1 MDIDTLIYEE
11 RASREE
17 TFIQLTLIE
26 NGEVY

>member
-17 TFIQLTLIE
+17 TFYKVTLPDYESIF
-26 NGEVY
+26 